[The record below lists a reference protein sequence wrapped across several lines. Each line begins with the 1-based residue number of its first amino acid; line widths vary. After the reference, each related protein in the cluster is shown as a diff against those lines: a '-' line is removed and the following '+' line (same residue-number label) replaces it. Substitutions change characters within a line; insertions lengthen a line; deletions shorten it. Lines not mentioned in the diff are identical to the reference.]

1 MAQQFFPSSREYARI
16 WGIDGDRL
24 ARLPDPSIVMHPGPM
39 NRGVEIT
46 ADAADAPN
54 SVITEQVTNGIAV
67 RMSCLYL
74 MLGGEDT
81 AA

>member
-1 MAQQFFPSSREYARI
+1 MAAQFLPSSREYARI
-16 WGIDGDRL
+16 WGVNRERL
-24 ARLPDPSIVMHPGPM
+24 ARLPDGAIVLHPGPM

-46 ADAADAPN
+46 ADVADAAN

-74 MLGGEDT
+74 LLGGEQL
-81 AA
+81 A